1 MNTQFAFGEFTDF
14 KGLVHKFVVAGVVRK
29 CCPDT
34 WVDTNDQEYWAGRAG
49 IEYGDK
55 DLEKFLSIGISIC
68 SPLDK
73 YDEKIGKLQAE
84 GRALKPRKS
93 ELVRE
98 MYVTKGGMLS
108 QEMVECA
115 INITAKAIKKDPGQF
130 VKGYNVAELKWKAS
144 QNTSSQEQ

>member
-1 MNTQFAFGEFTDF
+1 MTQFAFGEFTDF
-14 KGLVHKFVVAGVVRK
+14 KGEIHKFVVAGVVRK
-29 CCPDT
+29 CLPGT
-34 WVDTNDQEYWAGRAG
+34 IVDVYKTYYGNE
-49 IEYGDK
+49 IIYGDK

-98 MYVTKGGMLS
+98 MYVSKGGMLS
-108 QEMVECA
+108 KDIVKSVLDY
-115 INITAKAIKKDPGQF
+115 TANALKNDPGQF
-130 VKGYNVAELKWKAS
+130 IKGYNVAELKWKAS
-144 QNTSSQEQ
+144 QNTPSQEQ